1 MGLTGH
7 VVVARSDGP
16 LEQVPMFASI
26 TAPRSPE
33 GDVTSRWPVTTGWQA
48 VEITAGYWDEI
59 RLTELTELVRVTG
72 APASSAWVLDSDCAI
87 VTGLAPGGRPWR
99 VGLNVDTLV
108 EFGKDDPEAILCT
121 YDTDIEEYGDRMRA
135 HVPHG
140 AADLL
145 AWAAAAGFTGA
156 SQRQIEDLLR
166 STSVFA
172 EDIWEDI
179 LVALGFPLPW
189 TEAPASS

>member
-16 LEQVPMFASI
+16 LEQVPMLASI
-26 TAPRSPE
+26 MGPQSPDA
-33 GDVTSRWPVTTGWQA
+33 GVTSRWPVTTGWQA

-59 RLTELTELVRVTG
+59 RLKELIELVRVTG

-108 EFGKDDPEAILCT
+108 EYGHDDPEAILCG
-121 YDTDIEEYGDRMRA
+121 YDTDVEEYGSRLRA
-135 HVPHG
+135 HVPHA

-145 AWAAAAGFTGA
+145 AWAAAAGFAGA
-156 SQRQIEDLLR
+156 PQPQIEELLR

-179 LVALGFPLPW
+179 LVALGFPMPW

>member
-33 GDVTSRWPVTTGWQA
+33 GDVTSRWPVATGWQA

-108 EFGKDDPEAILCT
+108 EYGKYDPEAILCT
-121 YDTDIEEYGDRMRA
+121 WDTDVEEYGDRMRA
-135 HVPHG
+135 HVPHA

-156 SQRQIEDLLR
+156 SQQQIEDLLR

-172 EDIWEDI
+172 EDIWEDT